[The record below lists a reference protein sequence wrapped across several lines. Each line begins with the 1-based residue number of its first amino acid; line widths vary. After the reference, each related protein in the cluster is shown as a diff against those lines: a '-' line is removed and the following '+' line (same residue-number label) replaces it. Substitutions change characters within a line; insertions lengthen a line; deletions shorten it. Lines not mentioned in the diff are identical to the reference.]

1 MYIFVRL
8 FQGRIIFFLETKRS
22 AQSNAL
28 YWQFYVVPITC
39 FGTCCGTWEKL
50 YLDTS
55 PGIGNVHYKKLPC
68 PQIQK
73 KRKKSLASATDK
85 SSTSVFP
92 QFSRKKR
99 QTTISE
105 YYVSLQQITIS
116 YLLDNRYPKLL
127 VDKTVHQIF
136 DYQLREVE
144 QFVFLQHAIII
155 IMQNPTH
162 KNTSSVRTK
171 TFASM
176 TANTQ

>member
-73 KRKKSLASATDK
+73 KKKKVWLVPQINPVFQYFLSSRAKSDK
-85 SSTSVFP
+85 P
-92 QFSRKKR
+92 Q
-99 QTTISE
+99 
-105 YYVSLQQITIS
+105 
-116 YLLDNRYPKLL
+116 
-127 VDKTVHQIF
+127 
-136 DYQLREVE
+136 
-144 QFVFLQHAIII
+144 
-155 IMQNPTH
+155 
-162 KNTSSVRTK
+162 
-171 TFASM
+171 
-176 TANTQ
+176 